1 MEKLFVFAGKAKV
14 GKDTAANVTEEYYQK
29 KSKIVIRY
37 SCTVYLKKYI
47 QEIYNWDGKE
57 ETKPRDILQSLG
69 KKIKETYPNFF
80 IDRMEED
87 IKFLSNHCDIM
98 IITGIRLVPELNFL
112 KNQPNSV
119 LIKIEKPN
127 LDNKLTEQEKKD
139 VTETDVDKFND
150 YDFIIQNDSDIPNLK
165 NKIIKLIEEV
175 DHEY

>member
-1 MEKLFVFAGKAKV
+1 
-14 GKDTAANVTEEYYQK
+14 
-29 KSKIVIRY
+29 
-37 SCTVYLKKYI
+37 
-47 QEIYNWDGKE
+47 
-57 ETKPRDILQSLG
+57 
-69 KKIKETYPNFF
+69 
-80 IDRMEED
+80 MEED

-98 IITGIRLVPELNFL
+98 IITGIRLVPELKFL